1 MIHTIMLINKLY
13 LNFMILSINLIISRI
28 ESIIK

>member
-1 MIHTIMLINKLY
+1 MIHTIILINKLY